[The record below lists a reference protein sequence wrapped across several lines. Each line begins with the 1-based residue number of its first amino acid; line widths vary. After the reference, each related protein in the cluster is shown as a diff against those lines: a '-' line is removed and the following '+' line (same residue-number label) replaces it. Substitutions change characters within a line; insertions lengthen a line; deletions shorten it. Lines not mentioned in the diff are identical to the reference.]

1 MDFLEVLDAFG
12 RQSSQQ
18 SSRQPSRSL
27 SPSPV
32 VGQEM
37 FDLSQESFEDMFGT
51 DHTTP
56 TKRDRSPRHDTPYGK
71 VTYGFNPFGGFL
83 FVPEATQKAQQL
95 VEKTAAPSP
104 AVKTVSP
111 SPAVV
116 DCSHEEEAREQEEE
130 ASEVD
135 SVLEEARQAASK
147 AIKPL
152 PATSWMQTS
161 INKTQER
168 V

>member
-1 MDFLEVLDAFG
+1 MSVGRRGETNVMFKKCWTANVGDNVKALNSMKSQFKMDFLEVLDAFG

-56 TKRDRSPRHDTPYGK
+56 KKRDQSPRHDTPYGK
-71 VTYGFNPFGGFL
+71 VPYGFNPFGGFCL
-83 FVPEATQKAQQL
+83 FLRLHKRHSSWWRKQLHQAQL
-95 VEKTAAPSP
+95 
-104 AVKTVSP
+104 
-111 SPAVV
+111 
-116 DCSHEEEAREQEEE
+116 
-130 ASEVD
+130 
-135 SVLEEARQAASK
+135 
-147 AIKPL
+147 
-152 PATSWMQTS
+152 
-161 INKTQER
+161 
-168 V
+168 

>member
-1 MDFLEVLDAFG
+1 MYFFVCLNLFSSGGQTWGDNVKALNSMKSQFQMDFLEVLDAFG

-56 TKRDRSPRHDTPYGK
+56 KKRDRSPRHDTPYGK
-71 VTYGFNPFGGFL
+71 VPYGFNPCGGNC
-83 FVPEATQKAQQL
+83 V
-95 VEKTAAPSP
+95 
-104 AVKTVSP
+104 
-111 SPAVV
+111 
-116 DCSHEEEAREQEEE
+116 CS
-130 ASEVD
+130 
-135 SVLEEARQAASK
+135 
-147 AIKPL
+147 
-152 PATSWMQTS
+152 
-161 INKTQER
+161 
-168 V
+168 